1 MGRSE
6 GSARRRRERRLRAWW
21 RHEQASVSAA
31 VVSALHHSCDV
42 GPVLYEA
49 LRGHKKTTEEEVEEH
64 ATHAGLRAQTAP
76 PPGKRPGILPEPGP
90 QRSDRTVRRSTGA
103 ALPTPGLPVLAGALG
118 EAVDT
123 SALRFLA
130 AAALEDL
137 RKLEEEA
144 KVKEKV
150 KEEEKLKMLEK
161 EKAKT
166 AAKE

>member
-1 MGRSE
+1 MRRTPAYGHRS
-6 GSARRRRERRLRAWW
+6 
-21 RHEQASVSAA
+21 
-31 VVSALHHSCDV
+31 LH
-42 GPVLYEA
+42 
-49 LRGHKKTTEEEVEEH
+49 LRGV
-64 ATHAGLRAQTAP
+64 
-76 PPGKRPGILPEPGP
+76 RPGILPEPGL
-90 QRSDRTVRRSTGA
+90 QRSDRTVRRFAGA

-144 KVKEKV
+144 KVKKKV

-166 AAKE
+166 AAKEEKMQRL